1 MDSVISCSLL
11 HGPSSRIELVTHSA
25 ERALPELIQMAEGLA
40 KKKRIRAG
48 HRASAT
54 RTLTKVNEALTAET
68 SDESK
73 LLQLKLTLEEKLGT
87 LKLLDGEII
96 DLIEEDALATEIEQA
111 DDYKSDIYAA
121 LVKIDKALK
130 LISLAAIP
138 TPAPTASPTHHEV
151 PPIRVPEP
159 CVRLPKLS
167 IKPFSGDLTQ
177 WTTFWDSFN
186 SAIHENPTL
195 SEIDKFNYLRSFLE
209 RSARE
214 SIAGL
219 ALTAHNYKEAVSI
232 LQKRFGNT
240 QQIISRHMDLLL
252 NLEPVN
258 AVHQLRN
265 LRRLYDSVETHV
277 RSLKSLGV
285 DSKTYG
291 TLLTSVLL
299 NKLPQELRLI
309 VSRSPV
315 MWDWTSC

>member
-1 MDSVISCSLL
+1 MDSVISCSPL
-11 HGPSSRIELVTHSA
+11 HGPLSRIELVIHSA
-25 ERALPELIQMAEGLA
+25 KRALPDLIQMAESLA

-54 RTLTKVNEALTAET
+54 RTLMKVNEALTAET

-159 CVRLPKLS
+159 SVRLPKLS

-195 SEIDKFNYLRSFLE
+195 SDIDKFN
-209 RSARE
+209 
-214 SIAGL
+214 
-219 ALTAHNYKEAVSI
+219 T
-232 LQKRFGNT
+232 
-240 QQIISRHMDLLL
+240 
-252 NLEPVN
+252 
-258 AVHQLRN
+258 
-265 LRRLYDSVETHV
+265 
-277 RSLKSLGV
+277 
-285 DSKTYG
+285 
-291 TLLTSVLL
+291 
-299 NKLPQELRLI
+299 
-309 VSRSPV
+309 
-315 MWDWTSC
+315 